1 MTSLLLATADI
12 DTMLL
17 MRLAEVDRTDHTLL
31 CHLVMDQVAAV
42 RSSAMHSP
50 SLHQADLVM
59 LSLMDLAAA
68 VLCPVM
74 HTPSLLDVGASQNM
88 PLFDT
93 HLHQGSW
100 LSLPT
105 TVKILSIFRYA

>member
-50 SLHQADLVM
+50 SL
-59 LSLMDLAAA
+59 
-68 VLCPVM
+68 
-74 HTPSLLDVGASQNM
+74 LDVGASQNM